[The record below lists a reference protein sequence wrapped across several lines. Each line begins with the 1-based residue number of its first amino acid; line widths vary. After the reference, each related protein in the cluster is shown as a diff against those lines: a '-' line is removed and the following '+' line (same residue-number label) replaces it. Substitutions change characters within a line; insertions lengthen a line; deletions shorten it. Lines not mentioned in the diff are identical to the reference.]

1 MRWTDALEIIE
12 REEKPSGF
20 RVHFEKVEVGIL
32 ATDYFPD
39 SKETPIASEESAW
52 RYAMKF
58 AANTFGKYV
67 NIYVVDSRYCPV
79 KGYDEKII
87 INR

>member
-20 RVHFEKVEVGIL
+20 RVHFEKVQDGIL
-32 ATDYFPD
+32 TTDYFPD
-39 SKETPIASEESAW
+39 AKEIPIANEELAW
-52 RYAMKF
+52 RYAAKF
-58 AANTFGKYV
+58 AAKSFGKYA
-67 NIYVVDSRYCPV
+67 NIHVVDSRYCPV
-79 KGYDEKII
+79 KRYGEKII